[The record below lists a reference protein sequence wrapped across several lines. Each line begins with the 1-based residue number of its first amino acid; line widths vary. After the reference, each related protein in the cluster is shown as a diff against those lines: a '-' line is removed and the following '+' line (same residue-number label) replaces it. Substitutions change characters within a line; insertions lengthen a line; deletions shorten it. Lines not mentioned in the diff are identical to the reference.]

1 MVELSVAEFE
11 KDFDAYMDRIEAGE
25 SFLIRQPDGKA
36 VVAVPAGEIEAIA
49 DELGVEDV
57 DELVDMYSNHE
68 EGS

>member
-25 SFLIRQPDGKA
+25 SFLIRQPDGRA
-36 VVAVPAGEIEAIA
+36 VVAVPAGEYEEAA
-49 DELGVEDV
+49 TAVAEV
-57 DELVDMYSNHE
+57 DEFSQMYSDHE